1 VGNQI
6 SQVCFVLPG
15 GFPTMSGTFTLYYDG
30 QFWIG
35 LVEFHDDDGVRA
47 ARHVFGTEPNNAE
60 LLAFATGREFDE
72 LARRAHAAPTVPDD
86 QRPTRRINWK
96 RLARAAARE
105 QRQVGAGT
113 AAQQALKEDL
123 MRRLA
128 AAGTSQKASREA
140 DAEHRRTVARAKAKA
155 KHRGH

>member
-1 VGNQI
+1 MN
-6 SQVCFVLPG
+6 
-15 GFPTMSGTFTLYYDG
+15 GTFTLYFDG

-35 LVEFHDDDGVRA
+35 LVEFRDEDGVRA
-47 ARHVFGTEPNNAE
+47 ARHVFGSEPNNAE
-60 LLAFATGREFDE
+60 LLAFAAGREFDQ
-72 LARRAHAAPTVPDD
+72 LARRAHAAPAVPDD
-86 QRPTRRINWK
+86 QRPTQRVNRK

-123 MRRLA
+123 MKRLA
-128 AAGTSQKASREA
+128 QTGAQQKATREA
-140 DAEHRRTVARAKAKA
+140 DAEHRRAVARAKAKA

>member
-1 VGNQI
+1 
-6 SQVCFVLPG
+6 
-15 GFPTMSGTFTLYYDG
+15 MSGTFTLYFDG

-35 LVEFHDDDGVRA
+35 LVEFRDDDGVRA
-47 ARHVFGTEPNNAE
+47 ARHVFGAEPNNAE
-60 LLAFATGREFDE
+60 LLAFAAGPDFDR
-72 LARRAHAAPTVPDD
+72 LARRAHAASAVPDD
-86 QRPTRRINWK
+86 QRPAQRVNRK

-123 MRRLA
+123 MKRLA
-128 AAGTSQKASREA
+128 TAGVEQKATREA
-140 DAEHRRTVARAKAKA
+140 DADHRRAVARAKAKA

>member
-1 VGNQI
+1 
-6 SQVCFVLPG
+6 
-15 GFPTMSGTFTLYYDG
+15 MSATFTLYYDG

-35 LVEFHDDDGVRA
+35 LVELRADDGVRA

-72 LARRAHAAPTVPDD
+72 LARRAHAGPTVPDD

-96 RLARAAARE
+96 RLARVAARE

-113 AAQQALKEDL
+113 AAQKALKEDL
-123 MRRLA
+123 MRRLT
-128 AAGTSQKASREA
+128 AAGTNQKASREA

>member
-1 VGNQI
+1 
-6 SQVCFVLPG
+6 
-15 GFPTMSGTFTLYYDG
+15 MSGMFTVYYDG

-35 LVEFHDDDGVRA
+35 LAEFWDEDGVRA
-47 ARHVFGTEPNNAE
+47 ARHIFGTEPSNAE
-60 LLAFATGREFDE
+60 LLAFAAGPEFDQ
-72 LARRAHAAPTVPDD
+72 LARRAHAAPAVPTD
-86 QRPTRRINWK
+86 QRPSQRISWK
-96 RLARAAARE
+96 RLARVAAKQ

-123 MRRLA
+123 MQRLA
-128 AAGTSQKASREA
+128 EAGTRQQATREA